1 MIDDLGFYK
10 VGSEK
15 FYEKIPALFRAQ
27 QLNLDPVWNF
37 NDEVFQVTDWKTEPT
52 QTLDELYAIRAKQIR
67 EEYDYVLMFL
77 SGGADSTNMFYA
89 FVNNGL
95 HVDEVVASAPLSG
108 LRDWKSNS
116 NDHSVENTI
125 DETFHT
131 QLPFMQKI
139 KDTYPNI
146 KVTLHD
152 YFEDM
157 LNYEPD
163 MWLLKC
169 NDWLH
174 PTMAG
179 RYNLDRYLHLKR
191 IAESGKKIA
200 VVQGIDKP
208 AVIRF
213 KNNFFISF
221 YDTVYSNKYNSVNH
235 PNTNAVFF
243 YHSPQLPQ
251 LIVKQAHVTAKF
263 LMTPAGMDAYGAMR
277 FNDENTTIGK
287 HYPIENYFKDINGG
301 VYERGIVPA
310 IYPVI
315 KKISFQAGKPDRMFL
330 GKHDA
335 WFYKHHAKTRV
346 SQIMSSDLDNL
357 ISSVDN
363 KYLNIHKYKGLVGF
377 KVWRKYYNLGPV
389 SNFLPEN
396 TVNDELI
403 LNFDTQIDTSE
414 IDRLLN

>member
-1 MIDDLGFYK
+1 MIDDLGFYT
-10 VGSEK
+10 VGTEK

-27 QLNLDPVWNF
+27 QLNVDPVWNF
-37 NDEVFQVTDWKTEPT
+37 NDAVFQATDWKTEPT
-52 QTLDELYAIRAKQIR
+52 QTLDELYAERARQIR
-67 EEYDYVLMFL
+67 DEYDYVLMFL

-108 LRDWKSNS
+108 LRDWKSDPTNQ
-116 NDHSVENTI
+116 DVTNTI

-139 KDTYPNI
+139 KDNYPKI

-179 RYNLDRYLHLKR
+179 RYNLDRYTYLKH

-200 VVQGIDKP
+200 IVQGIDKP
-208 AVIRF
+208 AVVRY
-213 KNNFFISF
+213 KNNFLISF

-235 PNTNAVFF
+235 PNTFAVFF

-251 LIVKQAHVTAKF
+251 LIVKQAHETAKF
-263 LMTPAGMDAYGAMR
+263 LMTPAGSEAYSAMR
-277 FNDENTTIGK
+277 FNDEKGNKSAFNPIG
-287 HYPIENYFKDINGG
+287 HVFKEVNGG

-310 IYPVI
+310 IYPAI
-315 KKISFQAGKPDRMFL
+315 KKLSFQAQKPDRMFL
-330 GKHDA
+330 GRHDA
-335 WFYKHHAKTRV
+335 WFYNLHSGTHAA
-346 SQIMSSDLDNL
+346 QMMQSDLDNL
-357 ISSVDN
+357 IGSIDK
-363 KYLNIHKYKGLVGF
+363 KYLNIHKYKGLLGF
-377 KVWRKYYNLGPV
+377 KIWKKFYSLGPV
-389 SNFLPEN
+389 NKFLPN
-396 TVNDELI
+396 NSVSSDLI
-403 LNFDTQIDTSE
+403 LDFGNVDLSRIEQDMAI
-414 IDRLLN
+414 